1 MQSVLARD
9 ICSMGW
15 ATTSASKQS
24 LMFSAEPSN
33 DFMQGRESELVQRE
47 QALQDWE
54 HTVNHQ
60 ADLRIQENTAAL
72 QQERDAFKLR
82 MGELGIKTK
91 SLQVGGRDYLHAIP
105 HIPCKSKPTPLK

>member
-1 MQSVLARD
+1 
-9 ICSMGW
+9 MGN
-15 ATTSASKQS
+15 AKERILYISAKSR
-24 LMFSAEPSN
+24 N
-33 DFMQGRESELVQRE
+33 DFLQGRESELVQRE

-72 QQERDAFKLR
+72 QQERDALKLR
-82 MGELGIKTK
+82 MGELNIKTK